1 MIRRAAVL
9 WDRVWFAPVS
19 ARMFRA
25 TRLILALQALWI
37 ILSRP
42 DIPSLTS
49 WPAAFFPASE
59 RMMYLRFG
67 IVQGTTVFEWPL
79 YALLHLLLILIVA
92 GLRWRAVLFAA
103 GLLLYHFAPFEEII
117 AGIPHTSF
125 GGLTVSAVGLMLLS
139 FVRQPGAEETSPQ
152 DRWPVVLIQL
162 FFTFTYFFAFLAK
175 LRWAGP
181 GWFTASNMQFWALVN
196 YGFSQPPLARALA
209 SSTLICWA
217 AAIGTLLFEAL
228 SPLAVFSSRFR
239 VLWVAAAVLF
249 HLGIAL
255 TLNIAYTSTP
265 LLLLFVDWD
274 RVSDWLRSARS
285 LRRSPVEAGS

>member
-1 MIRRAAVL
+1 MIRRAAAI
-9 WDRVWFAPVS
+9 WNRTWFTPGS

-25 TRLILALQALWI
+25 TRAILALQALWM

-42 DIPSLTS
+42 DIPALTS

-67 IVQGTTVFEWPL
+67 IVRGTTAFEWVL
-79 YALLHLLLILIVA
+79 YALLHVLLVMIVA
-92 GLRWRAVLFAA
+92 GVPWRAVLFAA

-117 AGIPHTSF
+117 AGIPHTHF
-125 GGLTVSAVGLMLLS
+125 GGLTVPAVGLMILS
-139 FVRQPGAEETSPQ
+139 FVRQPRGEESSP
-152 DRWPVVLIQL
+152 DYRWPVVLIQL

-181 GWFTASNMQFWALVN
+181 GWFSASNMQFWALVN
-196 YGFSQPPLARALA
+196 YGFSQPPLARAMA
-209 SSTLICWA
+209 SSKLICWG

-228 SPLAVFSSRFR
+228 SPLAVFWTRFR
-239 VLWVAAAVLF
+239 VLWLAVAVLF
-249 HLGIAL
+249 HVGIAL

-274 RVSDWLRSARS
+274 RVSEWVRSARS
-285 LRRSPVEAGS
+285 HPRSPVEAGS